1 MTCKTTLVS
10 SLIITQCAGVFLV
23 FMSRLDVSVQT
34 SIAGVFSAALVT
46 LVFELVVNIVNV
58 IL

>member
-1 MTCKTTLVS
+1 MLCKRLLLC
-10 SLIITQCAGVFLV
+10 SLIITQRAGIFLV